1 MIPLV
6 RTKLHPPET
15 QPSLLARPR
24 LHERMRAALHSR
36 LVLITAPAGYGKTS
50 LLVEWMAEGRNDWA
64 HIAWLSLDTTDNDL
78 RRLLA
83 YLLEALSNLPNER
96 RERLRALMGAET
108 DLDAE
113 QWFAELLNDLA
124 EVAGP
129 TVIVLDDYHFISDAQ
144 IHKAIAFLIDHLPP
158 RCRLIIAT
166 RSDPPLPLARWR
178 ARGHLAELRSFDL
191 AFNPEEAAAF
201 LLESMELS
209 LSREQIVALLESTEG
224 WPAGLHLAALALRN
238 RPHQDELVDE
248 LIASNRYVVDYLI
261 EDVFNQLPAHL
272 QQFLLQTSILD
283 RLCGPLCD
291 AVIGVHEQGENG
303 KSNQSYSQLV
313 LAEIERNNLFLFPL
327 DAERVWYRYHHLFA
341 DVLRDQLEA
350 GSSAEYV
357 AMLHRRAGAWYAA
370 HGMLT
375 QAVNHALQARAID
388 DVVAMLEPIGLAFI
402 SQVGEATLRRWLP
415 EIPDEAFDR
424 HPRLALLRAWL
435 AAADYQVEDAAH
447 WIAVAERALA
457 GVASGAAT
465 PIGLIANLRGELSA
479 ARVRL
484 AVLQGDTEQVIH
496 EGKQALAW
504 LQADH
509 QALRMRVAKDLG
521 YACIAQGDVSRA
533 EQAFSEAS
541 INGFNAGLPYISAMA
556 TVDYAYT
563 LTLRSAIGAAINAC
577 RDTIN
582 QMLRRSRSR
591 TQPGIGL
598 PFLAL
603 ADLHGLRHEFAGAL
617 PALAEAESAIK
628 SGQTTSYLNLL
639 IVTARIA
646 RARGDVEG
654 ALRVI
659 RQARF
664 LARQRKVHWV
674 LAVLDGLEAQILIAQ
689 GELEAAGH
697 LLDDRLL
704 KPVEFRYMPVAA
716 YYAREHITRARY
728 EWRLASARAAGDGEA
743 LRALADE
750 LAKPLQGDIW
760 QILAP
765 LDAALLRG
773 IALASAGAD
782 SSEAILAA
790 LDLAT
795 SERIVEPF
803 YQAGEPLRIILA
815 QLSARQQLPPYGEYV
830 LSLFDD
836 EELPLATPAS
846 SPAST
851 TALPDPL
858 SQREIEVLRL
868 MAEGRSNHEIAASLV
883 IALSTVKSH
892 INNIF
897 SKLGVASRTQAVARG
912 RRLGLIP

>member
-1 MIPLV
+1 MIPLM
-6 RTKLHPPET
+6 RTKLQPPEVR
-15 QPSLLARPR
+15 PSLLARPR
-24 LHERMRAALHSR
+24 VYEQLRNALHSR
-36 LVLITAPAGYGKTS
+36 LVLINAPAGYGKTS
-50 LLVEWMAEGRNDWA
+50 LLVEWMEEGRKEWS
-64 HIAWLSLDTTDNDL
+64 HIGWLSLDTTDNDI
-78 RRLLA
+78 RRLFA
-83 YLLEALSNLPNER
+83 YLLEALTNIPLER
-96 RERLRALMGAET
+96 RERLRALISAEV
-108 DLDAE
+108 DFDAE
-113 QWFAELLNDLA
+113 QWFAEILNDLA

-129 TVIVLDDYHFISDAQ
+129 TVIIFDDYHLINDGQ
-144 IHKAIAFLIDHLPP
+144 IHQAITFLVDHLPP

-191 AFNPEEAAAF
+191 AFNPEEAATF
-201 LLESMELS
+201 LLEVMELP
-209 LSREQIVALLESTEG
+209 LSRDQIVTLLESTEG
-224 WPAGLHLAALALRN
+224 WPAGLHLAALALRS
-238 RPHQDELVDE
+238 RPNQSEVVDE
-248 LIASNRYVVDYLI
+248 LIASNRYVADYLI
-261 EDVFNQLPAHL
+261 EDVFSRLPAHL

-283 RLCGPLCD
+283 QLCGPLCD
-291 AVIGVHEQGENG
+291 AVIGVYEQSMPS

-313 LAEIERNNLFLFPL
+313 LAEIECNNLFLFPL

-341 DVLRDQLEA
+341 DVLRDRLEA

-375 QAVNHALQARAID
+375 QAVNHALRAQAID

-415 EIPDEAFDR
+415 EIPEAAFES

-435 AAADYQVEDAAH
+435 ATADYQVEDAAH
-447 WIAVAERALA
+447 WIAVAERALV

-479 ARVRL
+479 VRVRL
-484 AVLQGDTEQVIH
+484 ALLQGDTEQVIH

-504 LQADH
+504 LQADN

-521 YACIAQGDVSRA
+521 YAYLDQRDLARA

-541 INGFNAGLPYISAMA
+541 SNGFNAGLPYISAMA

-563 LTLRSAIGAAINAC
+563 LALRGSLGAAISAC

-582 QMLRRSRSR
+582 QMLRRNRSR

-646 RARGDVEG
+646 RARGDTDG

-664 LARQRKVHWV
+664 LARQRNVGWV
-674 LAVLDGLEAQILIAQ
+674 LVVLDGLEAQMLIER
-689 GELEAAGH
+689 GELDAAGQ
-697 LLDDRLL
+697 LLDNRVLD
-704 KPVEFRYMPVAA
+704 PVEFRYMPVAA
-716 YYAREHITRARY
+716 FYAREHITRAGY
-728 EWRLASARAAGDGEA
+728 EWRLASARATSNGEA
-743 LRALADE
+743 LRALAAE
-750 LAKPLQGDIW
+750 LAQPPNGEIW
-760 QILAP
+760 QALAP

-773 IALASAGAD
+773 MALAAAGD
-782 SSEAILAA
+782 NGSEAMLAA
-790 LDLAT
+790 LDFAT
-795 SERIVEPF
+795 SERIVAPF
-803 YQAGEPLRIILA
+803 LQAGASLRLLLA
-815 QLSARQQLPPYGEYV
+815 QLAACQQLSPYGEYL

-836 EELPLATPAS
+836 DEVAPVM
-846 SPAST
+846 PAST
-851 TALPDPL
+851 PAPAAALPDPL

-868 MAEGRSNHEIAASLV
+868 MAEGRSNHEIAATLV
-883 IALSTVKSH
+883 IAVSTVKSH
-892 INNIF
+892 INSIF
-897 SKLGVASRTQAVARG
+897 SKLGVASRTQAVARA
-912 RRLGLIP
+912 RRLRLIP

>member
-1 MIPLV
+1 M
-6 RTKLHPPET
+6 RTKLQPPEVR
-15 QPSLLARPR
+15 PSLLTRPR
-24 LHERMRAALHSR
+24 VYEQLRNALHSR
-36 LVLITAPAGYGKTS
+36 LVLINAPAGYGKTS
-50 LLVEWMAEGRNDWA
+50 LLVEWMQEGRKEWS
-64 HIAWLSLDTTDNDL
+64 HIGWLSLDATDNDI
-78 RRLLA
+78 RRLFA
-83 YLLEALSNLPNER
+83 YLLEALTNIPLER
-96 RERLRALMGAET
+96 RERLRALISAEV

-113 QWFAELLNDLA
+113 QWFAEILNDLA

-129 TVIVLDDYHFISDAQ
+129 TVIIFDDYHLISDGQ
-144 IHKAIAFLIDHLPP
+144 IHHAIAFLVDHLPP

-178 ARGHLAELRSFDL
+178 ARGHLAELHSFDL
-191 AFNPEEAAAF
+191 AFNPEEAATF
-201 LLESMELS
+201 LLEVMELP
-209 LSREQIVALLESTEG
+209 LSRDQIVALLESTEG
-224 WPAGLHLAALALRN
+224 WPAGLHLAALALRS
-238 RPHQDELVDE
+238 RPNQSEVVDE
-248 LIASNRYVVDYLI
+248 LIASNRYVADYLI
-261 EDVFNQLPAHL
+261 EDVFSWLPMHL

-291 AVIGVHEQGENG
+291 AVIGVYEQSAPS

-341 DVLRDQLEA
+341 DVLRDRLEA
-350 GSSAEYV
+350 GSSAEHV

-375 QAVNHALQARAID
+375 QAVNHALRAQAID

-415 EIPDEAFDR
+415 EIPEAAFES

-435 AAADYQVEDAAH
+435 ATADYQVEDAAH

-479 ARVRL
+479 VRVRL
-484 AVLQGDTEQVIH
+484 ALLQGDTEQVIH

-504 LQADH
+504 LQADN

-521 YACIAQGDVSRA
+521 YAYIAQRDLVRA

-563 LTLRSAIGAAINAC
+563 LALRGSLGAAISTC
-577 RDTIN
+577 RDTMN
-582 QMLRRSRSR
+582 QMLRRNRSR

-598 PFLAL
+598 PFIAL

-646 RARGDVEG
+646 RARSDADG

-664 LARQRKVHWV
+664 LARQRNVGWV
-674 LAVLDGLEAQILIAQ
+674 LAVLDGLEAQILIER
-689 GELEAAGH
+689 GELDTAGQ
-697 LLDDRLL
+697 LLDDCLL

-716 YYAREHITRARY
+716 FYAREHITRAGY
-728 EWRLASARAAGDGEA
+728 EWRLASARATSNGEA
-743 LRALADE
+743 LRSLAAE
-750 LAKPLQGDIW
+750 LAQQPNGEIW
-760 QILAP
+760 QALAP

-773 IALASAGAD
+773 LALATAGD
-782 SSEAILAA
+782 DGSEAMLTA

-795 SERIVEPF
+795 SERIVAPF
-803 YQAGEPLRIILA
+803 LQAGAPLRLLLSQLA
-815 QLSARQQLPPYGEYV
+815 ARQLLSPYGEYL

-836 EELPLATPAS
+836 DEVVPTM
-846 SPAST
+846 PAST
-851 TALPDPL
+851 LAPATALPDPL
-858 SQREIEVLRL
+858 SQREIDVLRL
-868 MAEGRSNHEIAASLV
+868 MAEGRSNHEIAATLV
-883 IALSTVKSH
+883 IAVSTVKSH
-892 INNIF
+892 INSIF

>member
-1 MIPLV
+1 MMPLM
-6 RTKLHPPET
+6 RTKLQPPEVR
-15 QPSLLARPR
+15 PSLLARPR
-24 LHERMRAALHSR
+24 VYEQLRYALHSR
-36 LVLITAPAGYGKTS
+36 LVLINAPAGYGKTS
-50 LLVEWMAEGRNDWA
+50 LLVEWIEEGRKEWS
-64 HIAWLSLDTTDNDL
+64 HIGWLSLDATDNDI
-78 RRLLA
+78 RRLFA
-83 YLLEALSNLPNER
+83 YFLEALTNIPFER
-96 RERLRALMGAET
+96 RERLRAVISAEV
-108 DLDAE
+108 DLDAK

-129 TVIVLDDYHFISDAQ
+129 TVIIFDDYHLINDGQ
-144 IHKAIAFLIDHLPP
+144 IHQAITFLVDHLPP

-191 AFNPEEAAAF
+191 AFNPEEAATF
-201 LLESMELS
+201 LLEVMELP
-209 LSREQIVALLESTEG
+209 LSRDQIVTLLESTEG
-224 WPAGLHLAALALRN
+224 WPAGLHLAALALRS
-238 RPHQDELVDE
+238 RPNQSEVVDE
-248 LIASNRYVVDYLI
+248 LIASNRYVADYLI

-291 AVIGVHEQGENG
+291 AVIGVHEQSAPSQ
-303 KSNQSYSQLV
+303 SNQSYSQLV

-341 DVLRDQLEA
+341 DVVRDRLEA
-350 GSSAEYV
+350 GSSAEHI
-357 AMLHRRAGAWYAA
+357 AILHRRAGAWYAA

-375 QAVNHALQARAID
+375 QAVNHALRAQAID

-402 SQVGEATLRRWLP
+402 SHVGEATLRRWLP
-415 EIPDEAFDR
+415 EIPEAAFER

-457 GVASGAAT
+457 GVASGATT

-479 ARVRL
+479 VRVRL
-484 AVLQGDTEQVIH
+484 ALLHGNTEQVIH

-504 LQADH
+504 LQADN

-521 YACIAQGDVSRA
+521 YAYLAQRDLVRA

-563 LTLRSAIGAAINAC
+563 LALRGSIGAAISIC

-582 QMLRRSRSR
+582 QMLRRNRSR

-598 PFLAL
+598 PFLVL
-603 ADLHGLRHEFAGAL
+603 ADLHGLRYEFAGAL

-628 SGQTTSYLNLL
+628 SGQTTSYFNLL
-639 IVTARIA
+639 MMMARIM
-646 RARGDVEG
+646 RARGDTDG

-664 LARQRKVHWV
+664 LARQRNVDWV
-674 LAVLDGLEAQILIAQ
+674 LAVLDGLEAQILTAQ
-689 GELEAAGH
+689 GEFDAAEQ
-697 LLDDRLL
+697 LLDDRLR

-716 YYAREHITRARY
+716 FYAREHITRAGY
-728 EWRLASARAAGDGEA
+728 EWRLASARAIGNEEA
-743 LRALADE
+743 LRALAAE
-750 LAKPLQGDIW
+750 LAQPHSGEIW
-760 QILAP
+760 QALAP

-773 IALASAGAD
+773 MALAAVGD
-782 SSEAILAA
+782 DGSEALLTA

-795 SERIVEPF
+795 SERIVAPF
-803 YQAGEPLRIILA
+803 LQAGAPLRLMLSQLA
-815 QLSARQQLPPYGEYV
+815 ARQQLSPYGEYL

-836 EELPLATPAS
+836 DEVVPAIPASAPAS
-846 SPAST
+846 SA
-851 TALPDPL
+851 ALPDPL

-868 MAEGRSNHEIAASLV
+868 MSEGRSNHEIAATLV
-883 IALSTVKSH
+883 IAVSTVKSH
-892 INNIF
+892 INSIF
-897 SKLGVASRTQAVARG
+897 SKLGVASRTQAVARA